1 MLNWQTIT
9 EARARLEGLAHRT
22 PVLTSRQFDERAGCS
37 VFFKAENLQRAGSF
51 KFRGAYNKIK
61 AESEKA
67 KVPAVVAYSS
77 GNHAQ
82 AVSLTASLLGI
93 RATIVMPKDAPRLKV
108 DATRGYGAEVVFY
121 DRYTE
126 SREAIGQ
133 RIAREQ
139 NALLVPPFDDYL
151 VMSGQGT
158 AAAELLERVP
168 DLDILITPA
177 SGGGLIA
184 GCATA
189 AKHLNPRIIVCGTEP
204 EAGNDIYQSLK
215 AKERIKIPVPRTIA
229 DGLQTAS
236 PGELTFPILLKL
248 VDKIFL
254 VSDQELI
261 ETLLFCLE
269 RMKILVEPSGIAAAA
284 AVLFRKDDF
293 AGKRVGVVLSGGN
306 IDPDR
311 LKSFLDSP
319 QRSQSTRS

>member
-9 EARARLEGLAHRT
+9 EARARLEGVAHRT
-22 PVLTSRQFDERAGCS
+22 PVLTSHQFDERAGCS
-37 VFFKAENLQRAGSF
+37 VFFKAENLQRGGSF

-61 AESEKA
+61 AESEKSSI
-67 KVPAVVAYSS
+67 PAVVAYSS

-93 RATIVMPKDAPRLKV
+93 RATIVMPSDAPRLKV
-108 DATRGYGAEVVFY
+108 EATRGYGAEVVFY
-121 DRYTE
+121 DRYQE
-126 SREAIGQ
+126 NREAIGQ

-158 AAAELLERVP
+158 TAAELLEQVP
-168 DLDILITPA
+168 DLDYLITPA

-189 AKHLNPRIIVCGTEP
+189 AKHINPRITICGTEP

-215 AKERIKIPVPRTIA
+215 AKERVKIAVPRTIA

-236 PGELTFPILLKL
+236 PGELTFPILLNL
-248 VDKIFL
+248 VNRIFL

-261 ETLLFCLE
+261 ETLLFVLE
-269 RMKILVEPSGIAAAA
+269 RMKIVVEPSGIAAAA

-311 LKSFLDSP
+311 LKSFLAS
-319 QRSQSTRS
+319 